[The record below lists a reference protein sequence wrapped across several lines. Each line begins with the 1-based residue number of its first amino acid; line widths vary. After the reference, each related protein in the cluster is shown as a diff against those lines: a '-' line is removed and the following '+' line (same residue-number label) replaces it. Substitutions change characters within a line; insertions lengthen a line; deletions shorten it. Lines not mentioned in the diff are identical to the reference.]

1 MVQQIRVIN
10 KAGSNG
16 MKCQRNTYR
25 EAKEGD
31 FGRL

>member
-1 MVQQIRVIN
+1 MVQQIRVI

-16 MKCQRNTYR
+16 MKWERNTYR
-25 EAKEGD
+25 EAMEGD